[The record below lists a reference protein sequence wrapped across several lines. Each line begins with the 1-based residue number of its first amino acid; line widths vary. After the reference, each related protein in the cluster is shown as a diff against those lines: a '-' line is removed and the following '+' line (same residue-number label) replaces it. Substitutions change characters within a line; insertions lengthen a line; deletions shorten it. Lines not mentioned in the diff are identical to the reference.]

1 MHRRAW
7 KMFSA
12 VGFAVLAVVGCRDN
26 EPPPSFY
33 RNLGTEDV
41 PLLPAASVI
50 HDVSLLKGTADWV
63 PFRDL
68 AEAEA
73 GTPSEDVAA
82 AEASPSGDSN
92 AETEAEIRDLLKD
105 YNELV
110 ADRDIDELII
120 YHIESHQD
128 TAKQWYEVQFSLMDK
143 VGEIQTALTSAL
155 PDSKARIEQAF
166 APVVASVTGLSVDTL
181 TVESDELVVGKLAEG
196 GVAAMCRFVIVD
208 DEWFIDL
215 PNLPETYA
223 ELKSEIDGSMAM
235 IEAVKAG
242 LSSGTMLAD
251 QVLAQLEA
259 VFASQA
265 PDAEAATTDDDGG
278 EDSPDGS
285 PEETDGDSPA
295 TDSD

>member
-12 VGFAVLAVVGCRDN
+12 VGLAVLAVVGCRDKD
-26 EPPPSFY
+26 PTPSFY
-33 RNLGTEDV
+33 RNLGTQDV
-41 PLLPAASVI
+41 PLLPTASVI

-68 AEAEA
+68 AQAEA
-73 GTPSEDVAA
+73 GTPSEDAT
-82 AEASPSGDSN
+82 SSGDSN

-110 ADRDIDELII
+110 ADRDIDELIV

-128 TAKQWYEVQFSLMDK
+128 TAKLWYEVQFSLMDK

-155 PDSKARIEQAF
+155 PDSQARIEQAF
-166 APVVASVTGLSVDTL
+166 APVVAAVTGLSVDTL

-215 PNLPETYA
+215 PDFPETFA
-223 ELKSEIDGSMAM
+223 QLKSEVDGSMAM
-235 IEAVKAG
+235 IDAVKAG
-242 LSSGTMLAD
+242 LASGTMLAD

-259 VFASQA
+259 VFASQP
-265 PDAEAATTDDDGG
+265 PDAEATTADNDGG

-285 PEETDGDSPA
+285 PEETDGDSSA